1 VDPVWCRRLVS
12 ARPLLAAACGS
23 ARPRRVPRSGAA
35 ALPHSTGWASR
46 TGARRC
52 RRSLSVRVSAKSS
65 VEVGR
70 EMVSCAL
77 TAAMSWSAPP
87 CSCRRGIHVNLYVYF
102 FDHRLRGL
110 HPGAFIVA
118 SVVAVAMW
126 WLSPR
131 RGGGGLPLTQPLLL
145 RLIGTPSPCAYA
157 SHTPLSYTQDGG
169 ITTARQMQVR
179 GRRGRRVLIR
189 LTADHSTADP
199 RAAVPRLVIAAV
211 ALRRAMLMVDTHC
224 MPRGRMSGCDDLAAS
239 LPHRV
244 CRSP

>member
-70 EMVSCAL
+70 DMVSCAL

-131 RGGGGLPLTQPLLL
+131 RGGGGCRLHSHCCYGSLGRHRPVLML
-145 RLIGTPSPCAYA
+145 RTLRFLIRRTAA
-157 SHTPLSYTQDGG
+157 SRL
-169 ITTARQMQVR
+169 R
-179 GRRGRRVLIR
+179 GRCRC
-189 LTADHSTADP
+189 ADD
-199 RAAVPRLVIAAV
+199 AV
-211 ALRRAMLMVDTHC
+211 AV
-224 MPRGRMSGCDDLAAS
+224 S
-239 LPHRV
+239 
-244 CRSP
+244 